1 MLLRVLVLLV
11 IVTASARVIGGDPRT
26 SGPWPRGATGASWS
40 PGDLNP
46 MSWKPDPKLLMSE
59 ACLAV
64 PLHLQPACDEL
75 VKKWDLC
82 G

>member
-11 IVTASARVIGGDPRT
+11 LATASARVIGGDPRT
-26 SGPWPRGATGASWS
+26 WGPLSSGQGPRGATGASWQ
-40 PGDLNP
+40 
-46 MSWKPDPKLLMSE
+46 PDPKLLMSE
-59 ACLAV
+59 ACIAV

-75 VKKWDLC
+75 VKHWDLC